1 MTILIGYFI
10 HVSILFYTSN
20 LKITVATSST
30 SRSFIERRL
39 KFLSQIDTPEHIWS
53 GQGSSNERLSLWW
66 MRLYNADKGITYLT
80 LTPDTY
86 AEASGG
92 YSHC

>member
-20 LKITVATSST
+20 LKITVATSSS

-39 KFLSQIDTPEHIWS
+39 NQIDTPVHIWS

-66 MRLYNADKGITYLT
+66 MRLYNVDKGITYLT

-86 AEASGG
+86 VEASGG